1 VRELKEQAGIAESF
15 ALARLSGELTDYGGF
30 EAGRTLLLLDEADM
44 AATRETAVVLA
55 HAERADKLRTAELE
69 PHPQTADAGVDR
81 ADGPARSVVDV
92 VEAVVSPGDDAVA
105 DRELAVWG
113 VHRLPQSAGRSGPV
127 AGAGVQALARGVVAG
142 DERRLPHG
150 PPRPRSVKR

>member
-15 ALARLSGELTDYGGF
+15 APARLSGELTDYGGF

-44 AATRETAVVLA
+44 AATRETAIVLA
-55 HAERADKLRTAELE
+55 HAERANKLRTAELE
-69 PHPQTADAGVDR
+69 PHPQTADAGADR

-105 DRELAVWG
+105 DRELAVCSA
-113 VHRLPQSAGRSGPV
+113 HPQSAGRSGPV

-142 DERRLPHG
+142 DERRLPHV
-150 PPRPRSVKR
+150 PPRPRSVKS